1 MNTTMPDWFV
11 SDNALTSYVNP
22 KNDYKS
28 EIATE
33 EIKWFNFNIS
43 TPAETEQEA
52 KEREMATRQQI
63 QLGIL
68 RVQQPPPSAPQ
79 IQESSKSN
87 VQPPQ
92 HALDPEIAR
101 AMECRITPAFVS
113 MLDGKPVDMQ
123 STDQAQP
130 IQHMATPEVKKTV
143 IDSLADQFVNQH
155 KIEKEK
161 YKFSLTGKKIG
172 KKDPCPCGS
181 GHAFFRCHGR

>member
-28 EIATE
+28 EFGSE

-68 RVQQPPPSAPQ
+68 RVQQAPPSPQ
-79 IQESSKSN
+79 PVQQSN
-87 VQPPQ
+87 GKVIQPPQ
-92 HALDPEIAR
+92 HALDPEIAK

-123 STDQAQP
+123 SIPEPTNNVGVNIIDPPKNKIDQ
-130 IQHMATPEVKKTV
+130 MAEQLLNANKN
-143 IDSLADQFVNQH
+143 S
-155 KIEKEK
+155 EK
-161 YKFSLTGKKIG
+161 YKFSLNGKQKIG
-172 KKDPCPCGS
+172 KNDPCPCGS
-181 GHAFFRCHGR
+181 GQKFKRCHGR